1 MTAMAPRSIEMAWRG
16 ENVADLVGSLEELS

>member
-16 ENVADLVGSLEELS
+16 ENGADLFGALEELS